1 MIMVA
6 DIQRAVAD
14 HYGIDVATMSEPDG
28 AGARDSSK
36 TRPRQQAMYLS
47 ACLTKQPY
55 TVIGRLF
62 HRDHSTVIHAVQATT
77 KRLATDKEAQEAMRL
92 LAREIL
98 A

>member
-28 AGARDSSK
+28 AGSRLRAH
-36 TRPRQQAMYLS
+36 TRPRQEAMYL
-47 ACLTKQPY
+47 AAHLTKQPY
-55 TVIGRLF
+55 TIIGRLF

-77 KRLATDKEAQEAMRL
+77 KRLATDKEAQEAIRL
-92 LAREIL
+92 IAREIL